1 MKRNHTVIAALSLI
15 AAAVLAGCNLPV
27 ANTGGSASQ
36 DIARTMVA
44 QTMAVVPSP
53 TGAPAAQ
60 APSKPLVAVSTAT
73 NCRTGPDPSYPLV
86 SVFQPGVQAPLVGK
100 YTPANYWVIT
110 LPNGTSC
117 WLWGAYASTQG
128 DVASLPELAAPA
140 PPPVAAQ
147 PEATATKPP
156 KNSSGG
162 GSSGSSSGSSLPL
175 LPLNPALLLSAPT
188 TPTSVKATT
197 SCSGG
202 RTDLVSWHSVSEA
215 DGYIIYS
222 NGAQVD
228 KITAAQAGSGGLST
242 WSTSLGFVQAPIT
255 YGVQAYNSWGSSGTA
270 TAKAPGC
277 P

>member
-1 MKRNHTVIAALSLI
+1 MKSNHTSIAAVSLVGVSI
-15 AAAVLAGCNLPV
+15 LAGCNLPT
-27 ANTGGSASQ
+27 ASSAGPASQ

-44 QTMAVVPSP
+44 QTMAAVPSP
-53 TGAPAAQ
+53 TGPAAAE
-60 APSKPLVAVSTAT
+60 APSKPVVMVTTAT

-86 SVFQPGVQAPLVGK
+86 SVFQPGVQAPMVGK

-128 DVASLPELAAPA
+128 DVAGLPEMAAPP

-147 PEATATKPP
+147 PQATATKPP
-156 KNSSGG
+156 KSGSG
-162 GSSGSSSGSSLPL
+162 SGSSGSSSGTSPL
-175 LPLNPALLLSAPT
+175 LQLNPAILLVAPT
-188 TPTSVKATT
+188 TPTSVKATS
-197 SCSGG
+197 SCAGG
-202 RTDLVSWHSVSEA
+202 RTDLVTWHSVSDA

-228 KITAAQAGSGGLST
+228 KITAAQAGSGGIST
-242 WSTSLGFVQAPIT
+242 WSTSLGFVQSPIT